1 MKSLKFL
8 RNVAV
13 YGIHR
18 EQGSVHD
25 IEDRDSVILIADRSA
40 ELFEKP
46 TAQVIENAI
55 AKPSKKETAAKR

>member
-13 YGIHR
+13 YAIHR

-25 IEDRDSVILIADRSA
+25 IEDRDAVLLIQDGAA
-40 ELFEKP
+40 ELFSAPAK
-46 TAQVIENAI
+46 TVIETA
-55 AKPSKKETAAKR
+55 ASKTPKETAAKR